1 MIVLSIV
8 GIDSFF
14 VCFPHNF
21 CALPSHQKVFV
32 PFADLYLTAST
43 SPSDS
48 KEKPM
53 TGLLFFSEM
62 TQPDASATFGHIF
75 LSSNHFADADFR
87 LFFGIETGLTGSTF
101 FTLLTTF
108 ITVPSVLG
116 INPFVP
122 Q

>member
-32 PFADLYLTAST
+32 PLADLYLTAST

-62 TQPDASATFGHIF
+62 TQPDASAVSILIPLSANHLTALPSVMVLGNLICFG
-75 LSSNHFADADFR
+75 
-87 LFFGIETGLTGSTF
+87 FGSAF
-101 FTLLTTF
+101 TTF
-108 ITVPSVLG
+108 ILAP
-116 INPFVP
+116 
-122 Q
+122 